1 MTAQKTS
8 DSKSRLML
16 GVGTLASIIGIGGIL
31 YQSQKSELLD
41 QQLMSIPQQ
50 ELQPA
55 IIEPSVPEAVIPEP
69 FENSVT
75 SEVQA
80 KKQTLLPKLNK
91 SDDFVRQRLLI
102 MSGNKNLQ
110 TWLMTDDLLRRAA
123 SYLDGLARGVILGKI
138 FPLSETKGQFATHRD
153 DNTIWMNAGNY
164 ERYNAT
170 VVTILSIDMRL
181 LAQMFH
187 FSRPL
192 LEKAFSELG
201 YQPRQMDGIILTG
214 LDNILAAPVIVQPIE
229 LTRES
234 VVYRFADPSLESLSP
249 LQKQLIRS
257 GPENT
262 QRLQKQALLL
272 KNTLLDPNSED

>member
-1 MTAQKTS
+1 
-8 DSKSRLML
+8 
-16 GVGTLASIIGIGGIL
+16 
-31 YQSQKSELLD
+31 
-41 QQLMSIPQQ
+41 
-50 ELQPA
+50 
-55 IIEPSVPEAVIPEP
+55 
-69 FENSVT
+69 
-75 SEVQA
+75 
-80 KKQTLLPKLNK
+80 
-91 SDDFVRQRLLI
+91 
-102 MSGNKNLQ
+102 
-110 TWLMTDDLLRRAA
+110 
-123 SYLDGLARGVILGKI
+123 
-138 FPLSETKGQFATHRD
+138 
-153 DNTIWMNAGNY
+153 
-164 ERYNAT
+164 
-170 VVTILSIDMRL
+170 
-181 LAQMFH
+181 MFH

>member
-8 DSKSRLML
+8 DSKSRLIL

-31 YQSQKSELLD
+31 YQSQKSEPVD
-41 QQLMSIPQQ
+41 QQVLSIPQQ
-50 ELQPA
+50 ELQPS
-55 IIEPSVPEAVIPEP
+55 IIKPSVPEAVIPEP
-69 FENSVT
+69 LEDNVT
-75 SEVQA
+75 TEVHT
-80 KKQTLLPKLNK
+80 KKQTLLPKLNQ
-91 SDDFVRQRLLI
+91 SDNFVRQRLLL

-110 TWLMTDDLLRRAA
+110 TWMMTDDLLRRAA

-138 FPLSETKGQFATHRD
+138 FPLSETKGQFTTHRG

-170 VVTILSIDMRL
+170 VATIVSIDMRL

-201 YQPRQMDGIILTG
+201 YQPRQMDGIILTS
-214 LDNILAAPVIVQPIE
+214 LDNILATPVIVQPIE